1 MRPGQREAVA
11 GAERSA
17 ALVPRQPGRVPCPR
31 VHRPGLR
38 GGALGRA
45 GAGGPHTVRG
55 CWAPPSPIL
64 GPSCRDRALLRLSGL
79 FLILFGVS
87 KGQKIRW
94 EAPTCCPGCRFVG
107 RLMGRHLGHPV
118 DLGGGSFSFSAL
130 SAARAATSWRWT
142 TSTSASGAH
151 GGSCPRSSRTNR
163 AEGQVGLWQGGGV
176 MGQLG
181 CHRGQRGIQT
191 TPW

>member
-17 ALVPRQPGRVPCPR
+17 ALVSRQPGRVPFPR

-45 GAGGPHTVRG
+45 GAGGPHAVRG

-64 GPSCRDRALLRLSGL
+64 GPSCRDRAPLRLSGL

-94 EAPTCCPGCRFVG
+94 EAPTCCPGCRFMG

-118 DLGGGSFSFSAL
+118 DLGGGLFPFQLCLQQERPRLGGGLQARL
-130 SAARAATSWRWT
+130 HQERAAAPALTAAGPAGR
-142 TSTSASGAH
+142 
-151 GGSCPRSSRTNR
+151 
-163 AEGQVGLWQGGGV
+163 
-176 MGQLG
+176 
-181 CHRGQRGIQT
+181 RGR
-191 TPW
+191 